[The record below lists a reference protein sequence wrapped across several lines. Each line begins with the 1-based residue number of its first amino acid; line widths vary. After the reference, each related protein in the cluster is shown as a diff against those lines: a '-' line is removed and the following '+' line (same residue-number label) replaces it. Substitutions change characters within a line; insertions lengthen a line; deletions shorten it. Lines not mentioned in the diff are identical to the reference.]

1 MTTSRAALTTIPTT
15 LSDGALAHIIGR
27 VDAFPGHPGPG
38 TPVEPLTTGTSEP
51 VTDLDAPLFALVSV
65 TWATEVTTVNAH
77 TGTSHT
83 KYVPGLLG
91 SPSGTSWYL
100 APVTPGEHGFTLTG
114 RHAAG
119 HRTATLPDLDGID
132 APRQVKVHDFALHR

>member
-1 MTTSRAALTTIPTT
+1 MTTEPTN
-15 LSDGALAHIIGR
+15 DAHIAGR
-27 VDAFPGHPGPG
+27 RVHYGDFYGLN
-38 TPVEPLTTGTSEP
+38 ELTD
-51 VTDLDAPLFALVSV
+51 VPLFALVSV

-77 TGTSHT
+77 TGASHT

-91 SPSGTSWYL
+91 SPMGTSWYL
-100 APVTPGEHGFTLTG
+100 AMVTPGEHGFTLTG

-119 HRTATLPDLDGID
+119 HRTATLPDLDGIN